1 MKKFRLG
8 NSRKVIKA
16 DILEV
21 DKDHFKILR
30 GKEKSDAKIL
40 YADNNGIIE
49 FLYDN
54 KFYSVKIEKLH
65 NIHTGSINGVQF
77 NLEEAYP
84 IGFKP
89 KYLRKNAEEFLD
101 RYIESSMGGRVVAV
115 YAKAGK
121 YVKKHE
127 VLSVVQS
134 MKMQNSIKSPRD
146 GTIKNVM
153 VKENENISRGY
164 RIVEFE

>member
-1 MKKFRLG
+1 MRKFRLG

-21 DKDHFKILR
+21 DRNHLKILI
-30 GKEKSDAKIL
+30 GKEKFDAEIL
-40 YADNNGIIE
+40 YTDHNGTIE

-54 KFYSVKIEKLH
+54 KFYSVKIEKSQ
-65 NIHTGSINGVQF
+65 NIYTGSINGEQF

-89 KYLRKNAEEFLD
+89 KYLRKNAKEFLG
-101 RYIESSMGGRVVAV
+101 RYVESPMGGRVVAV
-115 YAKAGK
+115 YAKAGQ

-127 VLSVVQS
+127 VLSVVEA
-134 MKMQNSIKSPRD
+134 MKLQNPIKSPRD
-146 GTIKNVM
+146 GTIKDVM

-164 RIVEFE
+164 KIVEFE